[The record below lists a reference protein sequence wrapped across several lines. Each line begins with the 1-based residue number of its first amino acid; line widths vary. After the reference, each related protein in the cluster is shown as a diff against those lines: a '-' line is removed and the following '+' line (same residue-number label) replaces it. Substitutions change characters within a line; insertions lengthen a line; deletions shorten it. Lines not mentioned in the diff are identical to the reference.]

1 MRAFFRQLLA
11 AWIWLRDAR
20 ARAGRR
26 RVEVYL
32 AELDERTIKDIG
44 LEAWRSPLGAEVER
58 RRQVNHRWHAR
69 AY

>member
-1 MRAFFRQLLA
+1 MRTFFRRLLA
-11 AWIWLRDAR
+11 AWIWLREAR

-26 RVEVYL
+26 RAEVYL

-58 RRQVNHRWHAR
+58 RRQANRGWYAR

>member
-11 AWIWLRDAR
+11 AWTWLRDAR
-20 ARAGRR
+20 ARASRR
-26 RVEVYL
+26 RAEVYL
-32 AELDERTIKDIG
+32 IELDERTIRDIG

-58 RRQVNHRWHAR
+58 RRRVNRSWYAR